1 MSSSKAAS
9 TYPKLHLRAENDG
22 QVLWVQL
29 DAPTGNVLDL
39 QMVQSLRAMLAR
51 EGRGPA
57 VKAIVFTGAG
67 AHFSYGASI
76 DEHLPGQ
83 VEKLLPAFHGLFKDL
98 VSVARPTIAVVRG
111 RCLGGGLE
119 LAAFCNWV
127 FVSPDAKL
135 GVPEVTLGVFPPL
148 AALLLPER
156 VGRPLAED
164 LCLTGRILDA
174 EEAFEAGLVDHL
186 SEEPDEAA
194 RQWIARHLLPKSAT
208 ALHYTT
214 RAVREPLR
222 SRLLSDLDELERLYL
237 GELMQHHDAQEGIRA
252 FLEKRRPVW
261 KND

>member
-1 MSSSKAAS
+1 MPSSQAAS
-9 TYPKLHLRAENDG
+9 TYPKIRLNAEHDG
-22 QVLWVQL
+22 QVLWVLL
-29 DAPTGNVLDL
+29 DAPKGNVLDM

-51 EGRGPA
+51 EARQPA
-57 VKAIVFTGAG
+57 VKAIVFAGAG
-67 AHFSYGASI
+67 PHFSYGASI

-83 VEKLLPAFHGLFKDL
+83 VEKLLPAFHGLFRDL
-98 VSVARPTIAVVRG
+98 VSVARPTFAVVRG
-111 RCLGGGLE
+111 SCLGGGLE

-127 FVSPDAKL
+127 FASPDAKL

-186 SEEPDEAA
+186 SEDPGEVA
-194 RQWIARHLLPKSAT
+194 RQWIVQHLLPKSAT
-208 ALHYTT
+208 ALHFTT

-222 SRLLSDLDELERLYL
+222 ARLLHDLDELERLYL
-237 GELMQHHDAQEGIRA
+237 RELMQRHDPQEGIRA
-252 FLEKRRPVW
+252 FLEKRRPEW